1 MQIGVVVAAV
11 VAASAA
17 LVSALDDRVPTV
29 RHAAVRKVVSL
40 GYTRHLLSLTSLCL
54 CLCVGLR
61 LPDRKIDR

>member
-40 GYTRHLLSLTSLCL
+40 GYTPSLCLTSLCL

-61 LPDRKIDR
+61 LSGKKIDR